1 MIMSFSS
8 SSSSSSSSARS
19 VFERYD
25 QELLSLIGDLIFER
39 CEGCKINH
47 PSQEYHDCLTAQSPR
62 SCVED
67 DFETAW
73 ARLDHAQLMSEY
85 KKEVLDWMQQ
95 KVIDPSGDA
104 Q

>member
-8 SSSSSSSSARS
+8 SSPSSDRS
-19 VFERYD
+19 VFKRYA
-25 QELLSLIGDLIFER
+25 QELLSLIGDLIFEH

-47 PSQEYHDCLTAQSPR
+47 PSQEYHDCLTAKSPR

-67 DFETAW
+67 YFETAW
-73 ARLDHAQLMSEY
+73 DCWDHAQLMSEY
-85 KKEVLDWMQQ
+85 KKEVFDWMQQ
-95 KVIDPSGDA
+95 KVIDPSDDA